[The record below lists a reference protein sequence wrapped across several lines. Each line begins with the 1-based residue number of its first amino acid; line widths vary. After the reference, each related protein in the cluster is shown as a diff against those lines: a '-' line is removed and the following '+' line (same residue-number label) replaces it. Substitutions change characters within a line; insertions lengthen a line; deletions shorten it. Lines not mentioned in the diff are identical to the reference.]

1 MPASRQAPAPRV
13 RLWRSLGFRL
23 SLVVVLAVMVGVT
36 STVGFF
42 VYQDFR
48 QTVTAEENRLKS
60 SAAAFAAAASNAI
73 AENDRRGTL
82 EVLRGIRDLAHV
94 RYASAADS
102 EGRTVAEIG
111 TSEALVSTDR
121 SLGDGTLTS
130 VFFADTITGAAP
142 VRKGGIVV
150 GTIAIH
156 ADIAWLRGLYLH
168 NLLISLLV
176 GASVLAV
183 TVLVAWMR
191 IARIIDPLRALAGEF
206 ADIGARSDLSKRL
219 QVVSNDEVG
228 VLSGAF
234 NDMFA
239 RIDERDRLLQR
250 HRETL
255 EDTVT
260 LRTAEMRSARDEA
273 ERANAAKSE
282 FLATVS
288 HEIRTPMNGMLVMAE
303 MLSAAPIPG
312 RYLRHAEIILRSG
325 RGLLNILND
334 ILDMSKI
341 EAGRLDLEEI
351 PLSVDTLVED
361 VASLFAEKAREKSLS
376 IATMIDADVPAEVI
390 GDPVRISQ
398 VLTNLVNNA
407 LKFTETGGV
416 TIAVECLAPR
426 DAGGPPMLG
435 FTIRDTGIGI
445 PADKL
450 GKLFGRFTQAD
461 QTITRKFGGTGLG
474 LAISKQ
480 LVEAMGGT
488 VRVTSEEGVGS
499 CFGFE
504 VALEVHHPA
513 PRPQSLAGRTIRLL
527 DADPITAEATATL
540 LIRRGATV
548 LRGDETGPAPAL
560 ILAREAHL
568 ARLASGSAAHPPIVV
583 LRASDARVAEG
594 ESADIAVAGA
604 MALPLR
610 RSEIDHLAQA
620 LATGDFAALRDD
632 TPAMETA
639 AKLPDMTGLRVLAVD
654 DVAVN
659 REVLKE
665 ALATLGVTAALAESG
680 ETAVAMT
687 ERDAY
692 DIIFMDCSMP
702 GMDGFTATRLIREG
716 ERHAG
721 RQPATI
727 VALTAHKDPG
737 SAGEWQSAGMNAYLT
752 KPFTIP
758 QISRVLSD
766 FAGTR
771 PANDQPGSKP
781 EGPST
786 DAPSRAPAS
795 GPLLDPA
802 TLDMLASLMK
812 RSGPAVLQKIVGL
825 FAANAPK
832 ALADLREAVAAGSDE
847 TARLAHA
854 LKSMCNSAGAAR
866 AAGLCGA
873 VEAAAQAGEPI
884 APGMLD
890 EIAATLADSHAALAA
905 LALATAPDADAAE
918 QSA

>member
-1 MPASRQAPAPRV
+1 MQPSPPALRV
-13 RLWRSLGFRL
+13 NLWHSLGFRL
-23 SLVVVLAVMVGVT
+23 SLVVVLAVLVGMT

-48 QTVTAEENRLKS
+48 QTVAAEQNRLQS
-60 SAAAFAAAASNAI
+60 SAAAFAAAASNAV
-73 AENDRRGTL
+73 AQKDRRGTL

-94 RYASAADS
+94 RYASAADAD
-102 EGRTVAEIG
+102 GVMLAEIG
-111 TSEALVSTDR
+111 TSEALVSTDTALGEASR
-121 SLGDGTLTS
+121 LSLL
-130 VFFADTITGAAP
+130 FADTITGGAP
-142 VRKGGIVV
+142 VRKGGV
-150 GTIAIH
+150 TIGAITIH
-156 ADIAWLRGLYLH
+156 ADIAWLRGLYLS
-168 NLLISLLV
+168 NLLTSLLV
-176 GASVLAV
+176 GG
-183 TVLVAWMR
+183 TVLVATILVAWVM
-191 IARIIDPLRALAGEF
+191 IARIVDPLRTLAGEF
-206 ADIGARSDLSKRL
+206 ADIGRRSDLSKRL
-219 QVVSNDEVG
+219 QVTSRDEVG
-228 VLSGAF
+228 ILSGAF

-255 EDTVT
+255 EDTVA

-303 MLSAAPIPG
+303 MLTAAPIAG

-376 IATMIDADVPAEVI
+376 IAIMIDPDVPAEMI

-416 TIAVECLAPR
+416 TIAVRRR
-426 DAGGPPMLG
+426 DPVEPAQATLS
-435 FTIRDTGIGI
+435 FAIRDTGIGI

-488 VRVTSEEGVGS
+488 IQVTSQEDVGS

-504 VALEVHHPA
+504 LALAITRPA
-513 PRPQSLAGRTIRLL
+513 SQPGRFAGRTIRLL
-527 DADPITAEATATL
+527 DSDPITAEATASL
-540 LIRRGATV
+540 LARRGAYV
-548 LRGDETGPAPAL
+548 LRGDAAGPHPAL
-560 ILAREAHL
+560 ILAAL
-568 ARLASGSAAHPPIVV
+568 PDLSTLSKAAQDLPPVVV
-583 LRASDARVAEG
+583 LTDGNARG
-594 ESADIAVAGA
+594 GGDHDGA
-604 MALPLR
+604 MAVSGTLALPLR
-610 RSEIDHLAQA
+610 RSDLDRLAQC
-620 LATGDFAALRDD
+620 LASGDFAPLRDEA
-632 TPAMETA
+632 PAMEPA
-639 AKLPDMTGLRVLAVD
+639 ATLPDMAGLRVLAVD

-665 ALATLGVTAALAESG
+665 ALSTLGVTTMLAESG
-680 ETAVAMT
+680 EAAVAMSA
-687 ERDAY
+687 RDAY
-692 DIIFMDCSMP
+692 DLIFMDCSMP
-702 GMDGFTATRLIREG
+702 GMDGFTATRLIRDG
-716 ERHAG
+716 ERSAG

-737 SAGEWQSAGMNAYLT
+737 RTGEWQSAGMDAYLT

-758 QISRVLSD
+758 QIARILGD
-766 FAGTR
+766 FTPRPGAGH
-771 PANDQPGSKP
+771 AQPG
-781 EGPST
+781 T
-786 DAPSRAPAS
+786 DGADIAATAPAPDAAAH
-795 GPLLDPA
+795 PLLDPA
-802 TLDMLASLMK
+802 TLDMLASLAA
-812 RSGPAVLQKIVGL
+812 RSGPSVLQKIVGL

-832 ALADLREAVAAGSDE
+832 ALEDLQEAMASGSAE

-866 AAGLCGA
+866 AAGLCGDI
-873 VEAAAQAGEPI
+873 EAAAQAGEPI
-884 APGMLD
+884 AP
-890 EIAATLADSHAALAA
+890 AAITELGQVLGDSHAALAA
-905 LALATAPDADAAE
+905 LCADDGRDAAG
-918 QSA
+918 QTA

>member
-191 IARIIDPLRALAGEF
+191 IAKIVDPLRALAGEF
-206 ADIGARSDLSKRL
+206 ADIGERSDLSKRL
-219 QVVSNDEVG
+219 RVASNDEVG

-426 DAGGPPMLG
+426 DDGGLPMLG

-513 PRPQSLAGRTIRLL
+513 PRPQSLSGRTIRLL

-560 ILAREAHL
+560 VLTREAHL
-568 ARLASGSAAHPPIVV
+568 ARLASGSTAHPPIVV

-639 AKLPDMTGLRVLAVD
+639 AKLPDMSGLRVLAVD

-721 RQPATI
+721 RRPATI

-758 QISRVLSD
+758 QISRVLGD

-771 PANDQPGSKP
+771 PANDQSGSEP

-786 DAPSRAPAS
+786 DAPSPAPAS

-802 TLDMLASLMK
+802 TLDMLASLVK

-905 LALATAPDADAAE
+905 LATAPDADAAE

>member
-1 MPASRQAPAPRV
+1 MPTSQAAPARQL
-13 RLWRSLGFRL
+13 RFWRSLGFRL
-23 SLVVVLAVMVGVT
+23 SLVVVLAVMVGIT

-48 QTVTAEENRLKS
+48 QTIAAEENRLKS

-142 VRKGGIVV
+142 VRKGGVVV

-156 ADIAWLRGLYLH
+156 ADIAWLRGLYVH

-191 IARIIDPLRALAGEF
+191 IARIVDPLRALAGEF
-206 ADIGARSDLSKRL
+206 ADIGEHSDLSKRL
-219 QVVSNDEVG
+219 RVVSNDEVG

-303 MLSAAPIPG
+303 MLTAAPIPG

-341 EAGRLDLEEI
+341 EAGRLDLESI
-351 PLSVDTLVED
+351 PLSIDTLVED

-376 IATMIDADVPAEVI
+376 IATMVDADVPAEI
-390 GDPVRISQ
+390 LGDPVRISQ

-416 TIAVECLAPR
+416 TIAVHWRKPADTGAGYRLA
-426 DAGGPPMLG
+426 

-480 LVEAMGGT
+480 LVEAMGGS
-488 VRVTSEEGVGS
+488 VSVSSEEGVGS

-504 VALEVHHPA
+504 IALDGEALPYQPA
-513 PRPQSLAGRTIRLL
+513 SLAGHTIRLV
-527 DADPITAEATATL
+527 DSDPITGEATAL
-540 LIRRGATV
+540 LLARRGARV
-548 LRGDETGPAPAL
+548 LRGADGSDDIALMLVVARDLAGLEAQVGNAP
-560 ILAREAHL
+560 
-568 ARLASGSAAHPPIVV
+568 VV
-583 LRASDARVAEG
+583 VMRASDARSDETNGAPVAI
-594 ESADIAVAGA
+594 SGA

-610 RSEIDHLAQA
+610 RSEFDLLARC
-620 LATGDFAALRDD
+620 LETGDFAALRDE
-632 TPAMETA
+632 TPAMEIA
-639 AKLPDMTGLRVLAVD
+639 VNLPDMSGLRVLAVD

-665 ALATLGVTAALAESG
+665 ALSTLGVVATLAESG
-680 ETAVAMT
+680 EVAVAMAA
-687 ERDAY
+687 RDAY
-692 DIIFMDCSMP
+692 DVIFMDCSMP
-702 GMDGFTATRLIREG
+702 GMDGFSATRLIREA
-716 ERHAG
+716 ERSAE
-721 RQPATI
+721 RQPAMI

-737 SAGEWQSAGMNAYLT
+737 SAGEWQTAGMDAYLT
-752 KPFTIP
+752 KPFTIA
-758 QISRVLSD
+758 QISRVLDEYTSSEPGGRD
-766 FAGTR
+766 A
-771 PANDQPGSKP
+771 PAAT
-781 EGPST
+781 PSADEEVATPT
-786 DAPSRAPAS
+786 DATSS
-795 GPLLDPA
+795 LLDPA
-802 TLDMLASLMK
+802 TVDMLAGLAA
-812 RSGPAVLQKIVGL
+812 RGGPSVLQKIVGL
-825 FAANAPK
+825 FASNAPK
-832 ALADLREAVAAGSDE
+832 ALNDLREAVASGNGE

-854 LKSMCNSAGAAR
+854 LKSMCNSTGAAH
-866 AAGLCGA
+866 AAELCGTIETRA
-873 VEAAAQAGEPI
+873 TAGDPV
-884 APGMLD
+884 APWLII
-890 EIAATLADSHAALAA
+890 ELTQVLADTHAALAA
-905 LALATAPDADAAE
+905 LCDDAGRNAAGH
-918 QSA
+918 SS

>member
-42 VYQDFR
+42 VFQDFR
-48 QTVTAEENRLKS
+48 QTVTAEEDRLKS

-73 AENDRRGTL
+73 AKNDRRGTL

-183 TVLVAWMR
+183 TVLVAWVR
-191 IARIIDPLRALAGEF
+191 IARIINPLRALAGEF
-206 ADIGARSDLSKRL
+206 ADIGERSDLSKRL
-219 QVVSNDEVG
+219 RVVSNDEVG

-260 LRTAEMRSARDEA
+260 LRTAEMRSAKDEA

-303 MLSAAPIPG
+303 MLSAAPIPS

-376 IATMIDADVPAEVI
+376 IATMIDVDVPAEVI

-416 TIAVECLAPR
+416 TIAVECVAAE

-504 VALEVHHPA
+504 VALEIHRPA
-513 PRPQSLAGRTIRLL
+513 LRPQSLSGRTIRLL

-540 LIRRGATV
+540 LTRRGATV
-548 LRGDETGPAPAL
+548 LRGDATGPSPAL
-560 ILAREAHL
+560 VLTREAHL
-568 ARLASGSAAHPPIVV
+568 ATASFTAHGPIVV
-583 LRASDARVAEG
+583 LRASDARIAEG
-594 ESADIAVAGA
+594 ESADITVAGA

-610 RSEIDHLAQA
+610 RSEIDHLVQA

-639 AKLPDMTGLRVLAVD
+639 AILPDMSGLRVLAVD

-680 ETAVAMT
+680 ETAVAMS

-758 QISRVLSD
+758 QISRVLGD

-771 PANDQPGSKP
+771 PASDQPGSKP
-781 EGPST
+781 DGPST
-786 DAPSRAPAS
+786 DASAPAS

-802 TLDMLASLMK
+802 TLDMLASLVK

-832 ALADLREAVAAGSDE
+832 ALADLREAVATGSED

-866 AAGLCGA
+866 AAGFCGA

-890 EIAATLADSHAALAA
+890 DITATLADSHAALAA
-905 LALATAPDADAAE
+905 IAITPDADPAE